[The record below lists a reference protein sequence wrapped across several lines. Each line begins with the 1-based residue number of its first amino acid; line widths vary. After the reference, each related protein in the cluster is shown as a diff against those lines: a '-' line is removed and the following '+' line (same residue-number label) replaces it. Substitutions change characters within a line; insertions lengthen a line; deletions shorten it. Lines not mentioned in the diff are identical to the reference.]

1 MLRFRISINDGATSN
16 NIIVNTNH
24 IYVYASIYMS
34 PDMVENW
41 TFRILFHLMCISH
54 QNTKTYIYQVVQCR
68 LGDFAVTV

>member
-1 MLRFRISINDGATSN
+1 MHL
-16 NIIVNTNH
+16 
-24 IYVYASIYMS
+24 S

-68 LGDFAVTV
+68 LGNFADTV